1 MDFDLRHLTGILV
14 IGSGVAVLGLSY
26 FAAYLLGK
34 NAAHKEMGRGPAIDT
49 GRQPDR
55 LDRIERA
62 VDSIAVEVER
72 VAEGQRFLLGAR
84 GAAKP
89 AESEVAKQ
97 ERRHATPV

>member
-1 MDFDLRHLTGILV
+1 V

-34 NAAHKEMGRGPAIDT
+34 NAAQKEIGRHRVIDT

-72 VAEGQRFLLGAR
+72 VAEGQRFGY
-84 GAAKP
+84 
-89 AESEVAKQ
+89 VAIG
-97 ERRHATPV
+97 RTDSRDAFSTSPSALAT